1 MAQENDH
8 PLLPVLN
15 WLFELNIINTD
26 DCIDYHEKGTKG
38 FCDDLRNGYI
48 LGKLA
53 LVAVPQNSYRLEFC
67 TNAVTR

>member
-1 MAQENDH
+1 MAQEDH
-8 PLLPVLN
+8 ALLPVLN
-15 WLFELNIINTD
+15 WLFELNIINAD

>member
-1 MAQENDH
+1 MAQEDH

-15 WLFELNIINTD
+15 WLFELNIINKD
-26 DCIDYHEKGTKG
+26 DCIEYQEKGTKW

-53 LVAVPQNSYRLEFC
+53 MVAVPQNSYRHEFC
-67 TNAVTR
+67 TNAATR